1 MSAMYSKYFVVN
13 PNKDDIKGRASRM
26 AVLAYADA
34 VYKEDSALA
43 FELRSWVDSIE
54 RKLLEQSGEGLG

>member
-1 MSAMYSKYFVVN
+1 MSQMYSKYLVLN
-13 PNKDDIKGRASRM
+13 PNKDDIKGHASRL

-43 FELRSWVDSIE
+43 FELRSWIDSIK